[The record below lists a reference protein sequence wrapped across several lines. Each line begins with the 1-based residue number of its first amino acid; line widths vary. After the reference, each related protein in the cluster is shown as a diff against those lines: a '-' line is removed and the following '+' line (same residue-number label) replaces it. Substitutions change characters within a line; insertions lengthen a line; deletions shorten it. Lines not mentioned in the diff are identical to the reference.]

1 MAFKTKVLGREALMR
16 KLERITPGVT
26 EAAAEAKLEAV
37 KEAANLI
44 SADAPHDSGEYM
56 ESIQGDFQKN
66 RPGIVPVGG
75 RQSKDPDAAAVYAD
89 FRWRWL
95 EFGTAPHKIVAKN
108 KPALIFR
115 AKGGGPIIVAEEV
128 HHPGSRAH
136 PHVFSNWTE
145 YRPKAKRKISKAI
158 NDAVKRSLGK

>member
-1 MAFKTKVLGREALMR
+1 MAFKAKVLGREALMR

-26 EAAAEAKLEAV
+26 EAAAEAKLEVV
-37 KEAANLI
+37 KDAANII
-44 SADAPHDSGEYM
+44 SADAPHDTGGYM

-75 RQSKDPDAAAVYAD
+75 KQSKDPDAAAIYAD

-95 EFGTAPHKIVAKN
+95 EWGTAPHKIAGRNGKN
-108 KPALIFR
+108 LVFLGADGSLVSTPS
-115 AKGGGPIIVAEEV
+115 VQ
-128 HHPGSRAH
+128 HPGSRAH
-136 PHVFSNWTE
+136 PHVFSNWS
-145 YRPKAKRKISKAI
+145 RIKPQAKRKIAKAV

>member
-1 MAFKTKVLGREALMR
+1 MGFKVKVAGREELMR
-16 KLERITPGVT
+16 RLERITPGVT

-75 RQSKDPDAAAVYAD
+75 KQSKDPDAVGVYAD
-89 FRWRWL
+89 WKWRFL
-95 EFGTAPHKIVAKN
+95 EFGTAPHKIKGKN
-108 KPALIFR
+108 GKNLVFR
-115 AKGGGPIIVAEEV
+115 GADGNLVSTKEV
-128 HHPGSRAH
+128 EHPGSRAH
-136 PHVFSNWTE
+136 PHVFSNWAE
-145 YRPKAKRKISKAI
+145 YKPKAKRKIAKAV

>member
-1 MAFKTKVLGREALMR
+1 MGFKVKVAGREELMR
-16 KLERITPGVT
+16 RLERITPGVT

-89 FRWRWL
+89 YRWRWL
-95 EFGTAPHKIVAKN
+95 EFGTAPHKIAGRNGKR
-108 KPALIFR
+108 LIFR
-115 AKGGGPIIVAEEV
+115 GADGDLVSTKEV
-128 HHPGSRAH
+128 QHPGSRAH

-145 YRPKAKRKISKAI
+145 YKPKAKRKIAKAV